1 MKKELILASAS
12 PRRKE
17 ILTEMGFS
25 LMVKTA
31 EVDES
36 LPDGTSPY
44 DGVRLLAIK
53 KGAAVVAEIGDAVPV
68 LSADTLVE
76 LGGVALGKPT
86 DRVDAIRMLSALSG
100 SVHRV
105 HTGVCIHYKG
115 KTLAETATTAVHFRP
130 LSEEEI
136 LRYVDS
142 GEPMDKAGAY
152 GIQGGAG
159 AFVSKI
165 EGDFDTVV
173 GLSGRLVKRLLSEAL
188 GAKRALSLAEKRRRM
203 EQIVLLLKERYPV
216 AECALKYEGDP
227 WKLLVMGRLS
237 AQCTDE
243 RVNEVCKELFAKYKN
258 CEAMASAELSEIEK
272 IIRPCGLYR
281 MKAQSLKE
289 ASAMLASEYGGALP
303 SDMESLL
310 RFPGVGR
317 KIANLLIGDIFSL
330 PAVVCDTHCM
340 RICGRLGMYK
350 EELRDPT
357 RIEAILRRILAPE
370 EGSDFC
376 HRIVWFGREVCTA
389 RAPKCE
395 ECPLAHLCLH
405 RQRALAKNEEND

>member
-12 PRRKE
+12 PRRRE
-17 ILTEMGFS
+17 ILGAMGFS
-25 LMVKTA
+25 LTVRTA
-31 EVDES
+31 DVDES
-36 LPDGTSPY
+36 LPEGTLPF

-53 KGAAVVAEIGDAVPV
+53 KGAAVVAEIGDEIPV

-76 LGGVALGKPT
+76 LNGEALGKPI
-86 DRVDAIRMLSALSG
+86 DRADACRMLSDLSG
-100 SVHRV
+100 SVHYV
-105 HTGVCIHYKG
+105 HTGVCVHYKG
-115 KTLAETATTAVHFRP
+115 RVFADTATTAVHFRA
-130 LSEEEI
+130 LTEEEI

-152 GIQGGAG
+152 GIQGAAG
-159 AFVSKI
+159 AFVSRI

-173 GLSGRLVKRLLSEAL
+173 GLSGCLTEQLL
-188 GAKRALSLAEKRRRM
+188 AKAKKASSALSLAEKRRRM
-203 EQIVLLLKERYPV
+203 EKIVSLLKERYPT
-216 AECALKYEGDP
+216 AECALKYDGDP

-243 RVNEVCKELFAKYKN
+243 RVNEVCKELFAKFPN
-258 CEAMASAELSEIEK
+258 CEAMAAAELSDIEN

-289 ASAMLASEYGGALP
+289 ASEMLSSEYGGVLP
-303 SDMESLL
+303 SDMEALL

-357 RIEAILRRILAPE
+357 KIEMLLRRILAPE

-389 RAPKCE
+389 RAPKCG
-395 ECPLAHLCLH
+395 ECPLAALCLH
-405 RQRALAKNEEND
+405 RQKEIAGKNKKK